1 MGTDI
6 KVINELMIELLEVKG
21 KYLEMQE
28 KVNGITGLKGELEVK
43 EKMKE
48 DIIA

>member
-6 KVINELMIELLEVKG
+6 KIIDQFMDELLEVKG

-28 KVNGITGLKGELEVK
+28 KVNGMTSLKEELE
-43 EKMKE
+43 EK
-48 DIIA
+48 